1 MDASLCTCLL
11 IAYLHM
17 MDVSDVEGRH
27 VGDVRK
33 IMKGMENEYSDQSRE
48 SVDHLLSVQYLLSC
62 TAGTW
67 SERS

>member
-1 MDASLCTCLL
+1 
-11 IAYLHM
+11 M